1 MDDTRLESNLHG
13 AVDYSECPGGGGQR
27 CHCHE
32 CEVCGQ
38 ECYCDM
44 DDMGGMDQ
52 PDDCPHF
59 LKHDREDCENDGSDW
74 EDEAGE

>member
-1 MDDTRLESNLHG
+1 M
-13 AVDYSECPGGGGQR
+13 A
-27 CHCHE
+27 HE